1 MSHLNTRRLSNIN
14 NEIHVPEILTRLED
28 EVITDEKWE
37 IKVFHVWTVPV
48 DGRVLYNFLLFQKGG
63 LVYKSSVRC
72 VFSKCGDSDVL
83 FLNKVRGDTQTG
95 SYVVVTLYTKT

>member
-1 MSHLNTRRLSNIN
+1 M
-14 NEIHVPEILTRLED
+14 
-28 EVITDEKWE
+28 
-37 IKVFHVWTVPV
+37 

-95 SYVVVTLYTKT
+95 SYVVVTLSQHQFF